1 MTKIPNV
8 AVVILNWNG
17 RNFLESFLPSVI
29 ASTYPRLEII
39 VADNASTDQSIEFL
53 KAVTWMYWAILFA
66 GVEYLVQLKKTLNSM
81 MIRLKSFGLRVLL
94 FL

>member
-53 KAVTWMYWAILFA
+53 KANYPTV
-66 GVEYLVQLKKTLNSM
+66 VNRQQKVD
-81 MIRLKSFGLRVLL
+81 R
-94 FL
+94 